1 MVSITV
7 AAVAQLPYRR
17 RRRRHSSSPHQHVE
31 VVAAKTV
38 GLSVEQVKQPFRTNA
53 LSRRL

>member
-7 AAVAQLPYRR
+7 AAVAQLPY